1 MNVMLMSGLWIVL
14 SALCNAAA
22 GTCLKYTREAVGQAQ
37 GSSLS
42 ALLETGAATYFFGT
56 LVAYALALLT
66 YFLALRHLPIS
77 IVYILIVSGTAVM
90 LVCADHF
97 LFGTAITPRMLLGFA
112 ITVAGLS
119 LIVK

>member
-1 MNVMLMSGLWIVL
+1 MNAILMSALWIVL

-22 GTCLKYTREAVGQAQ
+22 GTCLKYTRVAVSEMQTT
-37 GSSLS
+37 SVS
-42 ALLETGAATYFFGT
+42 AALETGAAAYFFGT
-56 LVAYALALLT
+56 LVAYAFALLT

-97 LFGTAITPRMLLGFA
+97 LFGTAISPRMLLGFA
-112 ITVAGLS
+112 ITVAGLA